1 MKAVAWMAVAC
12 AVSALAVT
20 VVAGGR
26 DRPEIVLG
34 MVGPLAVAAGTW
46 VMTERT
52 YRRNPEG
59 LTPLMI
65 KAFAVKVLFFGG
77 YVAMMLAVVQLRP
90 VPFVASF
97 TSYFIALHLTEAL
110 MMRRLFA

>member
-1 MKAVAWMAVAC
+1 MAAGCV
-12 AVSALAVT
+12 VSALAAIAL
-20 VVAGGR
+20 AGGR
-26 DRPEIVLG
+26 GGPEVLFG
-34 MVGPLAVAAGTW
+34 MLGPFAVASGTW

-59 LTPLMI
+59 LNPLMI
-65 KAFAVKVLFFGG
+65 RAFAVKVVFFGG
-77 YVAMMLAVVQLRP
+77 YIAAMLAVVQVRP

-110 MMRRLFA
+110 MMRRLFH